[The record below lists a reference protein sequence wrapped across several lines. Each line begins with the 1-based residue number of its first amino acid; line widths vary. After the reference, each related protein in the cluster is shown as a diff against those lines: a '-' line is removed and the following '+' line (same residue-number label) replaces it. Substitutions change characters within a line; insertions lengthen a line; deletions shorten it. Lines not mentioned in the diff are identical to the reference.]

1 MMNTE
6 DLKTL
11 GLALSWCDEELVLL
25 GEEMRPLSLGSRH
38 LLRLMGT
45 RMLDLDPGYES
56 EEAEA
61 RDLTLFAWLHSSP
74 LAEVTEAMWSGAWRA
89 LLESGGMDEA
99 TRAAVLPEWRE
110 RRLRLAVL
118 CAAVDYEV
126 APRPRST
133 TGTSSAPQPPVDL
146 MNPTRLAHRVWL
158 LMRETRVSRAEALWE
173 FPYWQA
179 MQVCHAAQRHE
190 GDWTVPVRERTGP
203 GSFEE
208 FDLSEETERSED
220 GDQRSEGNADAP
232 TADL

>member
-11 GLALSWCDEELVLL
+11 GLALSWCDEELALL

-38 LLRLMGT
+38 LLRLMGS

-56 EEAEA
+56 EEGEA

-208 FDLSEETERSED
+208 FDLSEETERSEY
-220 GDQRSEGNADAP
+220 GDQRSERNSDAP

>member
-1 MMNTE
+1 MNVE

-11 GLALSWCDEELVLL
+11 GLALSWCDEDLELL
-25 GEEMRPLSLGSRH
+25 GGEMRPLSLGSRH
-38 LLRLMGT
+38 LLRLMGS
-45 RMLDLDPGYES
+45 RMLDLDPGYEN
-56 EEAEA
+56 EEGEA

-89 LLESGGMDEA
+89 LLASGGMDEA

-133 TGTSSAPQPPVDL
+133 TGTSSAPQPPTDL
-146 MNPTRLAHRVWL
+146 MNPTRLAHKVWL
-158 LMRETRVSRAEALWE
+158 LMRETRVSRLEALWH

-179 MQVCHAAQRHE
+179 MQICHAAQRVGE
-190 GDWTVPVRERTGP
+190 GDWTVPVRERMGP
-203 GSFEE
+203 ASFEE
-208 FDLSEETERSED
+208 FGLAPEEEEETGRGGEE
-220 GDQRSEGNADAP
+220 EK
-232 TADL
+232 

>member
-11 GLALSWCDEELVLL
+11 GLALSWCDEELALL

-56 EEAEA
+56 EEGEA

-208 FDLSEETERSED
+208 FDLSEETERSEE
-220 GDQRSEGNADAP
+220 GDQRSERNADAP

>member
-11 GLALSWCDEELVLL
+11 GLALSWCDEELALL

-56 EEAEA
+56 EEGEA

-179 MQVCHAAQRHE
+179 MQICHAAQRHE

-203 GSFEE
+203 ADFEG
-208 FDLSEETERSED
+208 FDLGEPD
-220 GDQRSEGNADAP
+220 G
-232 TADL
+232 TAD